1 MLAEL
6 RVPGTLDSLKVIRRF
21 VEEQAGVAGLDK
33 KAGYRL
39 TLAIDEIATNI
50 INYGYEGHGLSGD
63 ILLVAEI
70 TDNELIITLEDS
82 AVQYDPRK
90 AEVDAE
96 HEIAKPLEERGIG
109 GLGLFLA
116 ATGVDRF
123 EYEYVNNRNRNLFAM
138 RRGGGG
144 ASK

>member
-1 MLAEL
+1 MSAEL
-6 RVPGTLDSLKVIRRF
+6 RVPGTLDSLNVIRRY
-21 VEEQAGVAGLDK
+21 VEEQARVAGLDR

-63 ILLVAEI
+63 ILLKAEL
-70 TDNELIITLEDS
+70 TDDELIIVLEDS

-96 HEIAKPLEERGIG
+96 LEISKPLEERGIG

-116 ATGVDRF
+116 STGVDRF
-123 EYEYVNNRNRNLFAM
+123 DYEYIDNKNRNLFAM

-144 ASK
+144 VSK